1 MSPGNFDSTFIE
13 AGENE
18 TKERFR
24 VEKVTGE
31 SLGGTLLW
39 LPRGVIEKN
48 WAKAGLLLAHW
59 IQNSET
65 EVSQGVTACS

>member
-31 SLGGTLLW
+31 SLGGTLL
-39 LPRGVIEKN
+39 
-48 WAKAGLLLAHW
+48 
-59 IQNSET
+59 
-65 EVSQGVTACS
+65 